1 MITIATQC
9 DDRKAM
15 VRRLSEYLQTPA
27 VYLYTPT
34 YAFRIGEM
42 MVNRDATVSGEREAL
57 LPAAACLLEN
67 GYITE
72 LPEEL
77 TEADSEAPMEK
88 APAQEAPAQAEPA
101 EEAPEQETP
110 VPTAPA
116 DTEDISVTTLR
127 IYEPGWTVQSLTNFM
142 HMLYARQDLINRML
156 QMNCLRIDEAFIQAL
171 ASDSMTCVGDFE
183 ALLHRAI
190 TEGQVTGVNIGH
202 DAVLVE
208 LPWEQDSIRWVF
220 YSQLISA
227 CIKAA
232 KTAKRVLPR
241 RLDSEADKYHANAWL
256 ARLGFG
262 GPEHKELRSTLMGHL
277 GGYAAFKTADRMQ
290 AHKDKLAEQRRIRR
304 ESMEEEH
311 KHD

>member
-15 VRRLSEYLQTPA
+15 VRRLSEHLQTPA

-34 YAFRIGEM
+34 YAFRIGEIT
-42 MVNRDATVSGEREAL
+42 VNRDASVSGEREAL
-57 LPAAACLLEN
+57 LPAAECLLEN

-72 LPEEL
+72 LPAEL
-77 TEADSEAPMEK
+77 AEDDSEAS
-88 APAQEAPAQAEPA
+88 A
-101 EEAPEQETP
+101 EEAPAKAE
-110 VPTAPA
+110 PA
-116 DTEDISVTTLR
+116 DYAAEDITVTTLR
-127 IYEPGWTVQSLTNFM
+127 IYEPDWTVQSMTNLM

-156 QMNCLRIDEAFIQAL
+156 QMNCLRIDEVFIQAL
-171 ASDSMTCVGDFE
+171 ASEMMTSVGDFE

-190 TEGQVTGVNIGH
+190 LDEHVTGVNIEH

-208 LPWEQDSIRWVF
+208 LPWEKDSIRWVF
-220 YSQLISA
+220 YSQIISA

-262 GPEHKELRSTLMGHL
+262 GPEHKELRSTLMSHL
-277 GGYAAFKTADRMQ
+277 SGYAAFKTADRMQ

>member
-15 VRRLSEYLQTPA
+15 VRRLSEHLQAPA

-34 YAFRIGEM
+34 YAFRIGEIT
-42 MVNRDATVSGEREAL
+42 VNRDASVSGEREAL
-57 LPAAACLLEN
+57 LPAAECLLEN

-72 LPEEL
+72 LPAEL
-77 TEADSEAPMEK
+77 TAADSEAT
-88 APAQEAPAQAEPA
+88 A
-101 EEAPEQETP
+101 EEAPAEAE
-110 VPTAPA
+110 PA
-116 DTEDISVTTLR
+116 DSAAEDITVTTLR
-127 IYEPGWTVQSLTNFM
+127 IYEPDWTVQSMTNLM

-156 QMNCLRIDEAFIQAL
+156 QMNCLRIDEVFIQAL
-171 ASDSMTCVGDFE
+171 ASEMMTSVGDFE

-190 TEGQVTGVNIGH
+190 LDEHVTGVNIEH

-208 LPWEQDSIRWVF
+208 LPWEKDSIRWVF
-220 YSQLISA
+220 YSQIISA

-262 GPEHKELRSTLMGHL
+262 GPEHKELRSTLMSHL
-277 GGYAAFKTADRMQ
+277 SGYAAFKTADRMQ